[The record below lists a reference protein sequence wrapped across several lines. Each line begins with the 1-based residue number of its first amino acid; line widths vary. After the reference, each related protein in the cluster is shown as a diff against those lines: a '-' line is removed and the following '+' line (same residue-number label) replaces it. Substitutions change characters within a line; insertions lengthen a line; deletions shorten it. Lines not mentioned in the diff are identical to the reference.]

1 MRISICL
8 FSPVQYSIDDSLPF
22 IMNILLAQTFGLL
35 GTIAVTSYGLPWFTV
50 MLVPL
55 GVLYYYIQR
64 FYRRTSRSVATTTL
78 FNLCYIC
85 TYTLPSALPQSTTFA
100 CTCSVKCTLSSVVI
114 LKLSH
119 PPPLYQHLI
128 GSSRGFPQSLC
139 LQSTP
144 TSLRHCLVYGPSVP
158 SGRPVASWMTM
169 RGN

>member
-1 MRISICL
+1 MHISKCL

-35 GTIAVTSYGLPWFTV
+35 GTLAVTSYGLPWFTV

-64 FYRRTSRSVATTTL
+64 FYRRTSRSVATTIL

-85 TYTLPSALPQSTTFA
+85 TYTLPSALPQSITPVVGVH
-100 CTCSVKCTLSSVVI
+100 SLQLSS
-114 LKLSH
+114 SH
-119 PPPLYQHLI
+119 FPSLFPCIYQHLI

-144 TSLRHCLVYGPSVP
+144 TSLRHCLVYGPSAP
-158 SGRPVASWMTM
+158 SGHPVASWMTM